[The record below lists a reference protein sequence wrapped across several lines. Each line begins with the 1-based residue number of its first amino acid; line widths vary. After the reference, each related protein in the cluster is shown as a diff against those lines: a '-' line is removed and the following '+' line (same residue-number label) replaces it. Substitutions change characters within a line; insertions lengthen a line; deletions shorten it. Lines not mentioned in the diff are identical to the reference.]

1 MATIAQW
8 GVVNID
14 EMELV
19 SLKLTYGIRL
29 PKLQTKYYDPIIQ
42 YAGKDVTRI
51 SLNFLTCSRTKAF
64 QIWADRLALSTSIRA
79 VTIGGVAYGNFYLVK
94 TEVDWKQA
102 LFQVTDDLAST
113 VTNSE
118 LVLAQVSL
126 EGVQ

>member
-1 MATIAQW
+1 MATITKW
-8 GVVNID
+8 GVVDID
-14 EMELV
+14 ERELV

-51 SLNFLTCSRTKAF
+51 YLEFMTCDRAKAF
-64 QIWADRLALSTSIRA
+64 QIWADRLALATSIRA
-79 VTIGGVAYGNFYLVK
+79 VTVGGVSYGNFYLVK
-94 TEVDWKQA
+94 TDVDWKQA
-102 LFQVTDDLAST
+102 MFQVTDNLAER

-118 LVLAQVSL
+118 FVLAQVSL